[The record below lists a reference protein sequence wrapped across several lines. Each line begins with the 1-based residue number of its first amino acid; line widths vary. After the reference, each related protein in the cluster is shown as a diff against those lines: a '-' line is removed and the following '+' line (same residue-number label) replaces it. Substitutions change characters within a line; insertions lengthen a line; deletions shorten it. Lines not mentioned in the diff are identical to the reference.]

1 MWNDSKSFLTT
12 ILPETLS
19 LHMHEGTSDTAH
31 PVSKYREKHSSIFPA
46 SEKASYLAVKCSHFL
61 CETATY
67 IYHTSMQIPCNTQF
81 TFLSDTKYGC
91 TVRKMRTTTENP
103 NSKKN
108 QPTTH
113 TISDIS
119 APFSSSICAKKLLY
133 RHKPWI
139 ENKQMGTV
147 TIKSIISPAQKTSCR
162 KQVEIE
168 EK

>member
-67 IYHTSMQIPCNTQF
+67 IYHTSMQIPCSTQF

-103 NSKKN
+103 NSKKKTN
-108 QPTTH
+108 PQH
-113 TISDIS
+113 TQ
-119 APFSSSICAKKLLY
+119 FQTYLL
-133 RHKPWI
+133 P
-139 ENKQMGTV
+139 
-147 TIKSIISPAQKTSCR
+147 SPAQYVLKNYCTGTNHGVRTSR
-162 KQVEIE
+162 WER
-168 EK
+168 